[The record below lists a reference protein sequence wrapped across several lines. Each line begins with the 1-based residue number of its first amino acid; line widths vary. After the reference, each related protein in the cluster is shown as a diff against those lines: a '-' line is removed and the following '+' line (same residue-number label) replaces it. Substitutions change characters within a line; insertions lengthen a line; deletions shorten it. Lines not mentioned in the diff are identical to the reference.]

1 MYLRK
6 NGNIDDKMRNRD
18 DYSEYE
24 LVNINFL
31 VIKSTS
37 SLILVF
43 KWFFVVGV

>member
-24 LVNINFL
+24 LVNINFSAL
-31 VIKSTS
+31 TPRRH
-37 SLILVF
+37 
-43 KWFFVVGV
+43 